1 MTEERIPMSVVGQD
15 QIYFLCEEAES
26 TPAGCFVELGVY
38 RGGTA
43 WHLSKIA
50 AYQDREIYL
59 YDTFTGIPMQGS
71 LDPHP
76 VGDFGDTSVD
86 FVRSAIPYA
95 TVVQGVFPA
104 SVVPMP
110 PIAFAHIDA
119 DQYQSIKD
127 ACAVLGPMMVQ
138 GGKMVFDDVWL
149 LAGATAALEETG
161 WVIDKTRG
169 GKAMVR
175 F

>member
-1 MTEERIPMSVVGQD
+1 MKPISVVGQD
-15 QIYFLCEEAES
+15 QIDFLCAEAES
-26 TPAGCFVELGVY
+26 APEGCFVELGVY
-38 RGGTA
+38 KGGTA
-43 WHLSKIA
+43 WYLARIA
-50 AYQDREIYL
+50 EQQGRSIYL
-59 YDTFTGIPMQGS
+59 YDTFTGIPMKCD
-71 LDPHP
+71 LDAHL
-76 VGDFGDTSVD
+76 VGDFGDTSAD
-86 FVRSAIPYA
+86 AVRAAIPYGI
-95 TVVQGVFPA
+95 VVQGVFPA
-104 SVVPMP
+104 SLVPMSG
-110 PIAFAHIDA
+110 IAFVHVDA

-127 ACAVLGPMMVQ
+127 ACAILGPMLVP